1 MLETTGAVQDKV
13 EDAEFER
20 MWRNVQTQRAALR
33 RLAQHLDAYKRLT
46 AEGTDT
52 LLAIADDLTVLCS
65 GQEASRRGSDAPVA
79 GLDAVL
85 GDERELGETPR
96 DMDNAFKAR
105 SLKDAV
111 LAIKDAVVPVAIDFN
126 LDPLVVRVVED
137 RAGEFPSYDDCV
149 RKRQTYA
156 RDLDAYVR
164 KAKALGDGAQGDND
178 EARHKRAQLATA
190 RERYERFNAALKA
203 ELAEL
208 DATRFS
214 YANELVEGL
223 HASLQILHEKSGEAL
238 GLSRRDF
245 FKDG

>member
-1 MLETTGAVQDKV
+1 MSIFAPLSG
-13 EDAEFER
+13 
-20 MWRNVQTQRAALR
+20 NVN
-33 RLAQHLDAYKRLT
+33 
-46 AEGTDT
+46 
-52 LLAIADDLTVLCS
+52 
-65 GQEASRRGSDAPVA
+65 SRRGSDAPVA

-190 RERYERFNAALKA
+190 RERYQRFNAALKA